1 MMADWTGTPGSP
13 ASTSSTAPTDQELLD
28 ATRAAIN
35 ATLGLGGVQD
45 YELAGKMVKR
55 YDLSQLRD
63 LEEYYQGRVD
73 TATLGSEGTYARFNR
88 NTR

>member
-1 MMADWTGTPGSP
+1 MGFIGTPVGTP
-13 ASTSSTAPTDQELLD
+13 AAAPTDQELLT

-73 TATLGSEGTYARFNR
+73 NASLGSEGTYARFNR
-88 NTR
+88 STR